1 MYTIAEKKK
10 NITPSQRKFCVGYI
24 YIYKSYLSYTKY
36 IYAIYEDMIKIVTY
50 VGLHSLLQI
59 LSLSLVLSQI
69 TTYGMFIRIRR
80 M

>member
-10 NITPSQRKFCVGYI
+10 ISLLPTENFVLGTYI
-24 YIYKSYLSYTKY
+24 YTSHIYRILN